1 MKIAFIYPG
10 QGAQYAGMGR
20 EIYENFAEAREVFE
34 EANDALKYDITKLC
48 FEGPDE
54 ELMKTENTQ
63 PAILTVSIALTK
75 VLSKRGLKADVTAGL
90 SLGEYS
96 SLVYSGVLSFKDA
109 VKLVKKRGEYMQN
122 AVPIGIGGMAAII
135 GLDNEVVENICY
147 NVREFGV
154 VEPANYNCP
163 GQLSIAGE
171 IKALEKAVELAKEK
185 GAKKAVMLSVSAP
198 FHCSMLKGAGIKLE
212 EDLKQVPIFDMSVPV
227 ITNVTADYLKI
238 DEVKKTLVKQVSSPV
253 LWEQSVRKMIDD
265 QVEVFIEIGPGKT
278 LTGFMKRIDK
288 TKKAL
293 NFEDMS
299 SLDKLLSSLEVN

>member
-10 QGAQYAGMGR
+10 QGAQYAGMGK
-20 EIYENFAEAREVFE
+20 EIYDNFSEAKEVFE
-34 EANDALKYDITKLC
+34 EANDSLGYDIAKLC

-75 VLSKRGLKADVTAGL
+75 VLSNKGIKADVTAGL

-96 SLVYSGVLSFKDA
+96 ALVYSGALSFKDA
-109 VKLVKKRGEYMQN
+109 VRLVKKRGEYMQN

-135 GLDNEVVENICY
+135 GLDNETVENICY
-147 NVREFGV
+147 DVKDVGI

-171 IKALEKAVELAKEK
+171 IKALEKAVELAKVK
-185 GAKKAVMLSVSAP
+185 GAKKAVMLPVSAP
-198 FHCSMLKGAGIKLE
+198 FHCCMLKEAGFKLE
-212 EDLKQVPIFDMSVPV
+212 GDLKQIYTYDMSVPV
-227 ITNVTADYLKI
+227 ITNVTADYLKM
-238 DEVKKTLVKQVSSPV
+238 DEVKKMLVRQVSSPV
-253 LWEQSVRKMIDD
+253 LWEQSIRRMIED
-265 QVEVFIEIGPGKT
+265 EVDTFIEIGPGKT

-293 NFEDMS
+293 NFEDMGT
-299 SLDKLLSSLEVN
+299 LVKLLSSLEVN

>member
-10 QGAQYAGMGR
+10 QGAQYAGMGK
-20 EIYENFAEAREVFE
+20 EIYDNFSEAKEVFE
-34 EANDALKYDITKLC
+34 EANDSLGYDIAKLC

-75 VLSKRGLKADVTAGL
+75 VLSNKGIKADVTAGL

-96 SLVYSGVLSFKDA
+96 ALVYSGALSFKDA
-109 VKLVKKRGEYMQN
+109 VRLVKKRGEYMQN

-135 GLDNEVVENICY
+135 GLDNETVENICY
-147 NVREFGV
+147 DVKDVGI

-171 IKALEKAVELAKEK
+171 IKALEKAVELAKVK
-185 GAKKAVMLSVSAP
+185 GAKKAVMLPVSAP
-198 FHCSMLKGAGIKLE
+198 FHCSMLKEAGIKLE
-212 EDLKQVPIFDMSVPV
+212 GDLKQIYTYDMSVPV
-227 ITNVTADYLKI
+227 ITNVTADYLKM
-238 DEVKKTLVKQVSSPV
+238 DEVKKMLVRQVSSPV
-253 LWEQSVRKMIDD
+253 LWEQSIRRMIED
-265 QVEVFIEIGPGKT
+265 EVDTFIEIGPGKT

-288 TKKAL
+288 GKKAL
-293 NFEDMS
+293 NFEDMGT
-299 SLDKLLSSLEVN
+299 LVKLLSSLEVN

>member
-10 QGAQYAGMGR
+10 QGAQYTGMGK

-34 EANDALKYDITKLC
+34 EANDALKYDITRLC

-147 NVREFGV
+147 NVREFGI

-171 IKALEKAVELAKEK
+171 IKALEKAVEFAKEK

-198 FHCSMLKGAGIKLE
+198 FHCSMLKDAGIKLE

-238 DEVKKTLVKQVSSPV
+238 DKVKETLVKQVSSPV
-253 LWEQSVRKMIDD
+253 LWEQSMRKMIDD
-265 QVEVFIEIGPGKT
+265 QVEVFIEVGPGKT